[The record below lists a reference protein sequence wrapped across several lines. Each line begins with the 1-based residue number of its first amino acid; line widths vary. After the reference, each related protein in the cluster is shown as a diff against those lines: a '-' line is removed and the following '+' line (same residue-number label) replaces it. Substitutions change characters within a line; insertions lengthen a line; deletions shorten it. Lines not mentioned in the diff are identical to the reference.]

1 MIQTAPRSRR
11 VEKVTPFVCVNC
23 RPPGAETVLVCR
35 VYIVFYVFIFIFCFF
50 LTISPAEPVAPTPRV
65 GGPRRV
71 STTSRPAAGR
81 APHRTWSRGRSIDE
95 VREGGGATR
104 ARSRDHYRSA
114 RVSVNPR
121 PPDNTAE
128 FPGSRARRDDVYI
141 TRARAH
147 VIVIIIIITTRP
159 RVYDAR

>member
-81 APHRTWSRGRSIDE
+81 APHTARGPAADQSTRSGKGGGRRGRGAGIITVRHGFPSI
-95 VREGGGATR
+95 R
-104 ARSRDHYRSA
+104 AR
-114 RVSVNPR
+114 P
-121 PPDNTAE
+121 
-128 FPGSRARRDDVYI
+128 
-141 TRARAH
+141 
-147 VIVIIIIITTRP
+147 TTRP
-159 RVYDAR
+159 SFPDRVHAATTCILPERARTSS